1 MLLSSSGKI
10 RLKQVAQ
17 YPSYFKHPHLESI
30 QLIQLGHR
38 FPPPCALHLSVLP
51 IALDLQ
57 SGSLHRFPP
66 PCAIHLSDLPCVLD
80 LQSGSLHRV
89 PPPCAIHLS
98 VLPIALE

>member
-17 YPSYFKHPHLESI
+17 YPSYFKYPHLESI
-30 QLIQLGHR
+30 QSIQLGHR
-38 FPPPCALHLSVLP
+38 VPPPCDLHLSVLP

-66 PCAIHLSDLPCVLD
+66 PCAT
-80 LQSGSLHRV
+80 
-89 PPPCAIHLS
+89 HLS